1 MLYKKRDEEILKDEL
16 FKNPTKEYRGAPF
29 WAWNTK
35 PEKESMKRQM
45 KAFDDMGFGGFHIHS
60 RTGLDVEYLGD
71 EFMDDVKFCT
81 EYAKDNNMLM
91 WAYDEDRFPSGFAGG
106 LVTKERK

>member
-81 EYAKDNNMLM
+81 EYAKKIIICLCGHMMRIDFHRDLQ
-91 WAYDEDRFPSGFAGG
+91 AD
-106 LVTKERK
+106 L